1 MRKIVIGALAHVDA
15 GKTTLTE
22 ALLFAGGRIQKMGR
36 VDKQN
41 AFLDTNLMEKERGIT
56 IFSKQ
61 AVFTYGDMEVTLV
74 DTPGHVDFAPEMER
88 TLQILDYAILVING
102 AEGIQ
107 AHTRTLWNLLSR
119 YRVPAFLFINKM
131 DQVAADKEKL
141 LESLKSEFTDSCIDF
156 LDDYLKVQEQ
166 AAMTEESALDEF
178 LETGQI
184 QIETVR
190 RLIRERRIFPCFFGS
205 ALKMTGIN
213 EFLVGLFEYTEEPAY
228 PETFGARVFKITRDR
243 QANRLTYLK
252 ITGGVLRVKNSITE
266 DLQEKVNEIRIY
278 SGDKFESV
286 KEAVAGGICAVT
298 GLNSTKPGQGLGY
311 EALSELPVLEP
322 VLTYKVIL
330 PEGTDTAVML
340 PKLRLLEEEEPV
352 LHVIWDEVLQEIQ
365 VCIMG
370 EVQLEILKR
379 MILERFQVEV
389 EFGQGNVIYKETIT
403 QPVLGVGHFEPL
415 KHYAEVHILIEPS
428 EPGSGMSY
436 SSSCSEDIL
445 SKNWQR
451 LILTHLEEKEYKG
464 VLTGSGLTDV
474 HITLVAGKAHIKHTE
489 GGDFRQAT
497 YRAVRQGLMK
507 ANSVLLEP
515 YYSFTISVPE
525 KLVGRAMTD
534 VQKRYGSFTQPQIL
548 DQTAVL
554 KGQAPVVT
562 LRDYQKEITAYTQGA
577 GHITCM
583 LKGYFPCHNSLEILE
598 DAQYDPESDL
608 ENPSSSV
615 FCAHGAGYVVPWYE
629 SEAYMQV
636 DLTTGL
642 EDFLGKNKE
651 IEAGMD
657 VFSYDNEARRD
668 IGTHTGEERVIG
680 LDEIDRILERTYH
693 ANKRDKG
700 EPRKGIYRRREDHTR
715 VTETVYIGN
724 TKAGKRDEYLL
735 VDGYN
740 VIYAWDELKHI
751 AETTMD
757 GARGRLLDILCDYQ
771 AQRGCC
777 LIVAFDAYRVEG
789 HETESVAYHNINVVY
804 TKEAETADQYIEKF
818 AHENGRRHRVIVA
831 TSDGLEQIIIRG
843 QGCELL
849 SARDLEEEV
858 NTAKNLLREKYL
870 ENKPLSGL
878 KTQLSNK
885 VKEALEGDASAGIG
899 KNQ

>member
-1 MRKIVIGALAHVDA
+1 MRKIVIGNLAHVDA

-22 ALLFAGGRIQKMGR
+22 ALLFAGGKIQKMGR

-61 AVFTYGDMEVTLV
+61 AVFSYEDLEVTLV

-107 AHTRTLWNLLSR
+107 AHTRTLWSLLSR
-119 YRVPAFLFINKM
+119 YRIPVYIFVNKM

-141 LESLKSEFTDSCIDF
+141 LESLKNEFTDSCIDF
-156 LDDYLKVQEQ
+156 SDDCQKIQEH
-166 AAMTEESALDEF
+166 AAMTDESALDEF
-178 LETGQI
+178 LENGQI
-184 QIETVR
+184 QEETVR
-190 RLIRERRIFPCFFGS
+190 RLIRERKLFPCYFGS
-205 ALKMTGIN
+205 ALKMSGVT
-213 EFLVGLFEYTEEPAY
+213 EFLKGLSVYTEEPVY
-228 PETFGARVFKITRDR
+228 PETFGAKVFKIMRDS
-243 QANRLTYLK
+243 QGNRLTCLK
-252 ITGGVLRVKNSITE
+252 VTGGVLRVKSSITE
-266 DLQEKVNEIRIY
+266 DLQEKVNQIRIY

-286 KEAVAGGICAVT
+286 KEAVAGSICAVT
-298 GLNSTKPGQGLGY
+298 GLSHIKPGHGLGY

-322 VLTYKVIL
+322 VLMYKVIL
-330 PEGTDTAVML
+330 PEGTDAAVML

-379 MILERFQVEV
+379 MIQERFQLKV
-389 EFGQGNVIYKETIT
+389 EFGQGNVIYKETISK
-403 QPVLGVGHFEPL
+403 PVLGVGHFEPL
-415 KHYAEVHILIEPS
+415 KHYAEVHILVEPS

-436 SSSCSEDIL
+436 STSCSEDIL

-451 LILTHLEEKEYKG
+451 LILTHLEEKEHKG

-474 HITLVAGKAHIKHTE
+474 HITLVAGRAHIKHTE

-515 YYSFTISVPE
+515 YYSFTITVPE
-525 KLVGRAMTD
+525 KMIGRAMTD
-534 VQKRYGSFTQPQIL
+534 VEKRFGSFTQPQIL
-548 DQTAVL
+548 DHTAIL
-554 KGQAPVVT
+554 KGQAPAVT
-562 LRDYQKEITAYTQGA
+562 LRDYQKEITAYTQGE
-577 GHITCM
+577 GHITCT
-583 LKGYFPCHNSLEILE
+583 LKGYFPCHNTMEILE
-598 DAQYDPESDL
+598 KTQYNPESDM
-608 ENPSSSV
+608 ENPASSV
-615 FCAHGAGYVVPWYE
+615 FCAHGAGYLVPWYE
-629 SEAYMQV
+629 SEAHMHV
-636 DLTTGL
+636 DLEIGL
-642 EDFLGKNKE
+642 EDILSKDQDLFASE
-651 IEAGMD
+651 D
-657 VFSYDNEARRD
+657 VFSNDNETQQGF
-668 IGTHTGEERVIG
+668 GTYTGEERVIG
-680 LDEIDRILERTYH
+680 TDEIDRILERTYY

-700 EPRKGIYRRREDHTR
+700 EPRKGIYRRREDNSR
-715 VTETVYIGN
+715 AAEPVYIGDR
-724 TKAGKRDEYLL
+724 KAGKRDEYLL

-777 LIVAFDAYRVEG
+777 LIVVFDAYRVKG

-804 TKEAETADQYIEKF
+804 TKEAETADRYIEKF

-831 TSDGLEQIIIRG
+831 TSDGMEQIIIRG

-849 SARDLEEEV
+849 SARDLQKEV
-858 NTAKNLLREKYL
+858 QSTKNTLRENYL
-870 ENKPLSGL
+870 ESKPMNGL
-878 KTQLSNK
+878 KTELSHK
-885 VKEALEGDASAGIG
+885 VKEALIGDASAGIRE
-899 KNQ
+899 NQ